1 MTDAIAH
8 IHAAEPSLAPSSED
22 AAVAGAAPTRPPLG
36 ELLKSNGFVTDEQ
49 LEDALDEGAQS
60 GTRLGEIVVARGWAS
75 EDDVAKLLAEQWN
88 LGYVDRAS
96 IWFDGDALT
105 RMSREQAQLLE
116 ALPTRVEHGRV
127 VVAVADP
134 TEERLA
140 SLRAVI
146 GDDTVVVVVPKTAL
160 DAGLRSDLLSDERES
175 AVKETEEPPADSFE
189 DVPSFED
196 DPEPM
201 SAARRDAAPPVP
213 TKLMLAPRT
222 ESTEELPLGELLD
235 QLREAA
241 SEAAT
246 LQHRAGALSICLDQI
261 ALDLA
266 AAEDRFV
273 AGRRDQEAAIERLKE
288 QVGHRTE
295 LTEQLKTQLHAY
307 SRTLDSLD

>member
-1 MTDAIAH
+1 MADAIAP
-8 IHAAEPSLAPSSED
+8 IHAPEPSLAPSSED

-49 LEDALDEGAQS
+49 LEEALDEGAQR

-75 EDDVAKLLAEQWN
+75 EDDVAKLLAQQWD

-116 ALPTRVEHGRV
+116 ALPTRVEDGRV
-127 VVAVADP
+127 VVAVAEP

-175 AVKETEEPPADSFE
+175 PVKKTEKPPAASFE

-196 DPEPM
+196 EPAPM
-201 SAARRDAAPPVP
+201 PASDRYAAPPVLTKP
-213 TKLMLAPRT
+213 TLAPRA
-222 ESTEELPLGELLD
+222 ESTEELPLGQLLD
-235 QLREAA
+235 QLRVAA

-246 LQHRAGALSICLDQI
+246 LQHRAGALALCLDQI

-266 AAEDRFV
+266 AAEDRLV
-273 AGRRDQEAAIERLKE
+273 AGRQDQQAEVERLKE

-295 LTEQLKTQLHAY
+295 LTEQLKTQLHAF